1 LGFYEGDVMK
11 TLLISLCLMVVLAV
25 SGCAS
30 SLSGSAY
37 SRDQARQVQ
46 TVREGAVVDVR
57 PVNIEGTKSGVGA
70 ISGGVLGGA
79 VGQTIGG
86 GTGRILATGVGAV
99 GGAIAG
105 SVAEEGVT
113 RQEGLEITVKL
124 DSGETLAIVQASDE
138 YFGIGDRVKVLQG
151 HDGARVTH

>member
-1 LGFYEGDVMK
+1 MK
-11 TLLISLCLMVVLAV
+11 KLLISLCLMVVLSVALV
-25 SGCAS
+25 LVISGCAS
-30 SLSGSAY
+30 SLSGSTY

-46 TVREGAVVDVR
+46 TVREGTVVDVR

-105 SVAEEGVT
+105 SVVEEGVT
-113 RQEGLEITVKL
+113 RQEGLEITVEL
-124 DSGETLAIVQASDE
+124 DSGETIAIVQAADE
-138 YFGIGDRVKVLQG
+138 YFGIGDRVKLLHG
-151 HDGARVTH
+151 PDGARLTH